1 MEINIKADIHTHSDV
16 ALHEVRR
23 LLEQLMATLQD
34 YITQQTVFNDEM
46 AADVSALSDKLT
58 AINGDVTTLN
68 QKISDLN
75 ALLASGN
82 LTTEQQAALDTVL
95 AASQAV
101 ATKIKSA
108 TTDASDID
116 DRTPPAPPT
125 P

>member
-1 MEINIKADIHTHSDV
+1 MEINIKADVHTHSDV

-34 YITQQTVFNDEM
+34 YITQQTVFNDQM

-58 AINGDVTTLN
+58 AIDGDVTTLN
-68 QKISDLN
+68 QQITDLK
-75 ALLASGN
+75 ALLATGN
-82 LTTEQQAALDTVL
+82 LTSDQQAALDLVL
-95 AASQAV
+95 ASSRAV
-101 ATKIKSA
+101 ATKVKAA
-108 TTDASDID
+108 TTSASAID